1 MRAAAAAS
9 IAIHLGL
16 IVGAWAVMSSTPPV
30 DELAAESV
38 SVDIISIDAFS
49 EQPSETA
56 TATNQNLVSAGAEQ
70 EAMEV
75 PETAEVEWVELA
87 AAEPMRPVEQQ
98 VAVAVPEIVE
108 QNESEELVSAVV
120 MTATAVTE
128 TPLEGAAPQVMDAA
142 AALVADSVAPSAS
155 DPLDAVRTATLAAL
169 APEVPVQQT
178 PEALARPAE
187 PIEAI
192 EAIETAALAPAI
204 EETIEEVVPVPQP
217 RIVRRPVEA
226 KAEPVKTPAKKP
238 VEPQKKPPSKQAS
251 LGNGGNAEADSAASK
266 TSGGGQ
272 GKQNNGGSAA
282 VSRYP
287 GLVQSK
293 VARAAKR
300 PRGSGGGEAHVSF
313 TVNASGNVTRVALAR
328 SSGDASVDEAA
339 LTAVNRAAPFPPIP
353 ADAGRSTWQFT
364 VPIYFK
370 K

>member
-1 MRAAAAAS
+1 MRTAAAAS

-38 SVDIISIDAFS
+38 SVDIISMDAFS
-49 EQPSETA
+49 AQPTKMV

-108 QNESEELVSAVV
+108 QSESEELVSAVV

-192 EAIETAALAPAI
+192 EETV
-204 EETIEEVVPVPQP
+204 EEVVPVPQP

-313 TVNASGNVTRVALAR
+313 IVNASGKVTRVALAR